1 MTLTFIDKDT
11 MKTYKKHYGV
21 IRDIDATTAKSPYR
35 YSSVRLPQRFS
46 SSGYP
51 GVTKRA
57 KDYYEAALI
66 INNKRESIGLFTNPQ
81 LASMALVSALRTM
94 HKGMVK

>member
-1 MTLTFIDKDT
+1 MTDFIDKDT
-11 MKTYKKHYGV
+11 MKTYKKHFGA
-21 IRDIDATTAKSPYR
+21 IHDIDATTAKSPYR

-66 INNKRESIGLFTNPQ
+66 IDNKRESIGLFRTAQ
-81 LASMALVSALRTM
+81 LANMAVLSALRTM
-94 HKGMVK
+94 KKGVIK